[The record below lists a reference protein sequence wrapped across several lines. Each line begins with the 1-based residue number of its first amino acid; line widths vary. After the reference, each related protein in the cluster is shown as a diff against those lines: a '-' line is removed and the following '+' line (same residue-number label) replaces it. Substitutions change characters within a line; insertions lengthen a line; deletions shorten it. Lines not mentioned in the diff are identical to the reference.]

1 MLATIASVIT
11 IVGGVFDYGPRTAR
25 DAHSW
30 VDSWARAS
38 GAHTWA
44 LWIMIVAA
52 CAGLI
57 LMMHTTWLGEHVEE
71 RVQLITSTGLLLSFL
86 LPIWLVLG
94 WPAFPECD
102 GGFVAALITGGLIGS
117 LFRRM
122 TRPRESADVSSSQFA
137 ESANGTPGPFP
148 GA

>member
-1 MLATIASVIT
+1 MGLDHRTLRSCGCFFCGGLGISLAMPEGRRPEAVGVMLATIASVIT

-71 RVQLITSTGLLLSFL
+71 RVQLITSTGLL
-86 LPIWLVLG
+86 
-94 WPAFPECD
+94 
-102 GGFVAALITGGLIGS
+102 
-117 LFRRM
+117 
-122 TRPRESADVSSSQFA
+122 
-137 ESANGTPGPFP
+137 
-148 GA
+148 